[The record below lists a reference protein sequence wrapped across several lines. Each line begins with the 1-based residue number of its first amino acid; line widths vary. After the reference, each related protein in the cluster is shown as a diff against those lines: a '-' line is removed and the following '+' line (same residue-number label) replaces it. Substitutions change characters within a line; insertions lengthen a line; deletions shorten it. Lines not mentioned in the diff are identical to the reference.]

1 MRQQHHGAQGADS
14 LAEVGAKFRELRQLC
29 RNLVTL
35 TPFRRVPIGA
45 PEAEPQGN
53 AMCVRITVAG
63 AVAFALLTYLTAPV
77 SACDERYIK
86 KCEKAAAAAAG
97 AAEEPSAP
105 AAKRKASG
113 RVQVVMSRRAK
124 HMRLAKRA
132 RAPAFAT
139 RGGMTLTSA
148 ESRMTTVNPES
159 AIARRFRGFIDP
171 TPIAQNAFEALRK
184 PHLVAL
190 NLELPVA
197 LAQDI
202 APVVAEA
209 PAQPAAPAPVAAAK
223 QDRIT
228 PQAAAPQLAA
238 PQPAVPQ
245 PTMELAS
252 AESKRVTLPDPA
264 PAKPALVAAANAT
277 PAPESFFSA
286 AAPQPDQPPSSGFP
300 VHQLVIALCGALGV
314 AGALRFVVGA

>member
-1 MRQQHHGAQGADS
+1 
-14 LAEVGAKFRELRQLC
+14 
-29 RNLVTL
+29 
-35 TPFRRVPIGA
+35 
-45 PEAEPQGN
+45 
-53 AMCVRITVAG
+53 MCVRITAAG
-63 AVAFALLTYLTAPV
+63 AVAFALLAYLTAPV
-77 SACDERYIK
+77 SACDERFIK

-97 AAEEPSAP
+97 SSEEPATP
-105 AAKRKASG
+105 AAKRKSAG
-113 RVQVVMSRRAK
+113 RVHVVTSRRAK
-124 HMRLAKRA
+124 HMRLAKRT

-148 ESRMTTVNPES
+148 ESRMTTANPES
-159 AIARRFRGFIDP
+159 ALARRFRGFINP

-190 NLELPVA
+190 NLEPPGA
-197 LAQDI
+197 ASQDM

-209 PAQPAAPAPVAAAK
+209 PAQAPAAPAPVVAAK
-223 QDRIT
+223 QDRI
-228 PQAAAPQLAA
+228 A
-238 PQPAVPQ
+238 PQPPAAP

-264 PAKPALVAAANAT
+264 PAKPAFVAAANAAPAT
-277 PAPESFFSA
+277 PQAFFSA

>member
-1 MRQQHHGAQGADS
+1 M
-14 LAEVGAKFRELRQLC
+14 
-29 RNLVTL
+29 VT
-35 TPFRRVPIGA
+35 
-45 PEAEPQGN
+45 
-53 AMCVRITVAG
+53 
-63 AVAFALLTYLTAPV
+63 
-77 SACDERYIK
+77 
-86 KCEKAAAAAAG
+86 
-97 AAEEPSAP
+97 
-105 AAKRKASG
+105 
-113 RVQVVMSRRAK
+113 SRRAK
-124 HMRLAKRA
+124 HMRLAKRT

-148 ESRMTTVNPES
+148 ESRMTTVQPES
-159 AIARRFRGFIDP
+159 ALARRFRGFIDP

-190 NLELPVA
+190 NLEPPVA
-197 LAQDI
+197 PAQEA

-209 PAQPAAPAPVAAAK
+209 PAQPPAPAPVAATK
-223 QDRIT
+223 QDRI
-228 PQAAAPQLAA
+228 APQPAA
-238 PQPAVPQ
+238 PQPAPQ

-277 PAPESFFSA
+277 PAPEAFFSA

>member
-1 MRQQHHGAQGADS
+1 
-14 LAEVGAKFRELRQLC
+14 
-29 RNLVTL
+29 
-35 TPFRRVPIGA
+35 
-45 PEAEPQGN
+45 
-53 AMCVRITVAG
+53 MCVRITAAG
-63 AVAFALLTYLTAPV
+63 AVALALLAYLTAPV

-86 KCEKAAAAAAG
+86 KCERAAAAAAG
-97 AAEEPSAP
+97 TEEPSAP
-105 AAKRKASG
+105 AAKRKAAG
-113 RVQVVMSRRAK
+113 RVQVVTSRRAK
-124 HMRLAKRA
+124 HMRLAKRT

-148 ESRMTTVNPES
+148 ESRMTTVQPES
-159 AIARRFRGFIDP
+159 ALARRFRGFIDP

-190 NLELPVA
+190 NLEPPVPQEA
-197 LAQDI
+197 P
-202 APVVAEA
+202 PVVAEA
-209 PAQPAAPAPVAAAK
+209 PAQPPAPAPVAAAK
-223 QDRIT
+223 QDRIV
-228 PQAAAPQLAA
+228 PQPAA
-238 PQPAVPQ
+238 PQPTPQ

-252 AESKRVTLPDPA
+252 AESKRVTLPDLA

-277 PAPESFFSA
+277 PAPEAFFSA

>member
-1 MRQQHHGAQGADS
+1 
-14 LAEVGAKFRELRQLC
+14 
-29 RNLVTL
+29 
-35 TPFRRVPIGA
+35 
-45 PEAEPQGN
+45 
-53 AMCVRITVAG
+53 MCVRITAAG
-63 AVAFALLTYLTAPV
+63 AVALALLTYLTAPV

-86 KCEKAAAAAAG
+86 KCERAAAAAAG
-97 AAEEPSAP
+97 ATEEPSAP
-105 AAKRKASG
+105 AAKRKAAG
-113 RVQVVMSRRAK
+113 RVQMVTSRRAK
-124 HMRLAKRA
+124 HMRLAKRT

-148 ESRMTTVNPES
+148 ESRMATANPES
-159 AIARRFRGFIDP
+159 ALARRFRGFIDP

-190 NLELPVA
+190 NLEPPVA
-197 LAQDI
+197 LAQEA
-202 APVVAEA
+202 APGVAEA
-209 PAQPAAPAPVAAAK
+209 PAQPPAPAPVAAAK
-223 QDRIT
+223 QDRIV
-228 PQAAAPQLAA
+228 PQPAA
-238 PQPAVPQ
+238 PQPAAAQ

-252 AESKRVTLPDPA
+252 AESKRVTLPDSA

-277 PAPESFFSA
+277 PTPEAFFSA

>member
-1 MRQQHHGAQGADS
+1 
-14 LAEVGAKFRELRQLC
+14 
-29 RNLVTL
+29 
-35 TPFRRVPIGA
+35 
-45 PEAEPQGN
+45 
-53 AMCVRITVAG
+53 MCVRITAAG

-86 KCEKAAAAAAG
+86 KCERAAAAAAG
-97 AAEEPSAP
+97 AADEPATP
-105 AAKRKASG
+105 AAKRKSAS
-113 RVQVVMSRRAK
+113 RVHVVTSRRAK
-124 HMRLAKRA
+124 HMRLAKRT

-148 ESRMTTVNPES
+148 ESRMTTASPES
-159 AIARRFRGFIDP
+159 ALSRRFRGFINP

-184 PHLVAL
+184 PHVVAL
-190 NLELPVA
+190 NLEPPVA
-197 LAQDI
+197 LPQEA
-202 APVVAEA
+202 APIVAEA
-209 PAQPAAPAPVAAAK
+209 PAQPPAPAPVVATK
-223 QDRIT
+223 QDRI
-228 PQAAAPQLAA
+228 A
-238 PQPAVPQ
+238 PQPGAPQ

-264 PAKPALVAAANAT
+264 PVKPAFVAANAA
-277 PAPESFFSA
+277 PAPEAFFSA